1 MGDTHFHELAPKA
14 VNDWDGRRIR
24 DGDVV
29 GTHANDRSVL
39 LVQFTIS
46 GWSVAAADHGQAV
59 QARELGQERS
69 W

>member
-1 MGDTHFHELAPKA
+1 MDDTHFHKLAPKA
-14 VNDWDGRRIR
+14 VNDWDSRRIR

-29 GTHANDRSVL
+29 GTHADDRSVL
-39 LVQFTIS
+39 LVQSTIFR
-46 GWSVAAADHGQAV
+46 WSVAAADHEQAV